1 MFVVFE
7 GIDGSGKTTVS
18 NQVAERLRSSGIS
31 VKHLRAEGKFVSAV
45 TEAIRDLGRDAR
57 NLELVPQAE
66 FLLYVARDV
75 QLIEEAL
82 RPALGKYDIVL
93 ADRFLYTAENL
104 GGPGRHLPAAFTAPI
119 LQAAAGG
126 LVPDLV
132 VLVDVDPVLAR
143 ARRKA
148 HKLAVLDRRPPS
160 RKGLAGVG
168 LQHRL
173 RRGYLELAA
182 AAPERWVVIANEDS
196 LEATVERVTALV
208 QAASRDGVPAAL
220 AAFQGRQRAAAPSAV
235 APRAPQTLD
244 EALSSFLG
252 WVDARMVREPRVA
265 AYMLGGMC
273 GPGVDER
280 RRQLAEQVPE
290 AVLAALTGLQDEAS
304 WALRHKLSRS
314 HARAVARSL
323 SGVSSGHPLA
333 HNLRAALEPE
343 APEEV
348 LASISRLDDPEAWA
362 IRERLL
368 SRYPSLV
375 VASMAS
381 LSSLQAW
388 GLRQRWL
395 DEQSDRLEQHYE
407 LARAAAR
414 SVSGLSEPRAWQVRE
429 RVRSIAPVAALAS
442 LAGLDDDRSWQW
454 REQALFRAPKVVMGT
469 LSRLDDARAWRL
481 RRLVARDCKEALDSI
496 HGLDAADAW
505 HLRDE
510 SLDIWPSTVAKTLGV
525 LADSPRGVALLSRQL
540 RAYPDNVSLLKY
552 ASSVALGL
560 HRLLFAQDE

>member
-18 NQVAERLRSSGIS
+18 NQVAERLRSSGLS

-82 RPALGKYDIVL
+82 RPALGQYDIVL

-148 HKLAVLDRRPPS
+148 HKLSVLDRRPPS

-196 LEATVERVTALV
+196 LEATVERVTTLV
-208 QAASRDGVPAAL
+208 QAASREGVTASI
-220 AAFQGRQRAAAPSAV
+220 AAFRARQTATPAGTLR
-235 APRAPQTLD
+235 PRAPQTLD
-244 EALSSFLG
+244 QALSTFLG

-265 AYMLGGMC
+265 AYMLGGMW

-280 RRQLAEQVPE
+280 RQKLAEQVPE
-290 AVLAALTGLQDEAS
+290 AVLAALTGLEDEAS
-304 WALRHKLSRS
+304 WALRQRLRRS
-314 HARAVARSL
+314 HPRAVARSL
-323 SGVSSGHPLA
+323 SGVANSHPLA
-333 HNLRAALEPE
+333 RQLRAALEAE

-348 LASISRLDDPEAWA
+348 LASISRLDDAEAWA
-362 IRERLL
+362 VRERLL
-368 SRYPSLV
+368 SRYPNLV
-375 VASMAS
+375 VASMAG

-388 GLRQRWL
+388 ALRQRWL
-395 DEQSDRLEQHYE
+395 DEQSDRIEQHYE

-414 SVSGLSEPRAWQVRE
+414 SISGLSDKAAWEVRE
-429 RVRSIAPVAALAS
+429 RVRSMAPVAALAS
-442 LAGLDDDRSWQW
+442 LSGLDDDRSWQW
-454 REQALFRAPKVVMGT
+454 REEALFRAPKVVMGT
-469 LSRLDDARAWRL
+469 LSRLDDPRAWHLRL
-481 RRLVARDCKEALDSI
+481 LVARDCKEALDSI
-496 HGLDAADAW
+496 QGLDAPDAW
-505 HLRDE
+505 RLRDE
-510 SLDIWPSTVAKTLGV
+510 SLDIWPSTVAKTLGP
-525 LADSPRGVALLSRQL
+525 LADSPRGEALLGRQL
-540 RAYPDNVSLLKY
+540 RAYPDNVSLLKH

-560 HRLLFAQDE
+560 HRVLVAQDE